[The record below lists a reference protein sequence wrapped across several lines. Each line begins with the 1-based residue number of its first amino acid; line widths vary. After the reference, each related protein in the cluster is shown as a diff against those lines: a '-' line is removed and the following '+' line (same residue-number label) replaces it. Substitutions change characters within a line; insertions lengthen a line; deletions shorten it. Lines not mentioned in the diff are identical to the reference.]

1 MGLVAI
7 ARRKI
12 ETIMNENKFVKALGS
27 LNSAS
32 LQIISNALWKYH
44 EYCVRELAGAIED
57 GLLSQE
63 TIKTCRRNNAEIF
76 RLANLFDSIIDAQNE
91 EGKDEQKTN
100 KENQ

>member
-57 GLLSQE
+57 GLLLQE

-91 EGKDEQKTN
+91 EEKDESN
-100 KENQ
+100 ND

>member
-12 ETIMNENKFVKALGS
+12 ETIMKENKFGKPLVS
-27 LNSAS
+27 LNIIS
-32 LQIISNALWKYH
+32 LQIIANALWKYH
-44 EYCVRELAGAIED
+44 EYCTRELAGAIED

-63 TIKTCRRNNAEIF
+63 TIKTCRKNNAEIF
-76 RLANLFDSIIDAQNE
+76 RLANLFDNIIDAQNE
-91 EGKDEQKTN
+91 EEKDEQKTD

>member
-1 MGLVAI
+1 MEKKTE
-7 ARRKI
+7 R
-12 ETIMNENKFVKALGS
+12 NEFGKTLGS
-27 LNSAS
+27 LNSTS

-76 RLANLFDSIIDAQNE
+76 RLANLFDAIIDTPSE
-91 EGKDEQKTN
+91 
-100 KENQ
+100 KE